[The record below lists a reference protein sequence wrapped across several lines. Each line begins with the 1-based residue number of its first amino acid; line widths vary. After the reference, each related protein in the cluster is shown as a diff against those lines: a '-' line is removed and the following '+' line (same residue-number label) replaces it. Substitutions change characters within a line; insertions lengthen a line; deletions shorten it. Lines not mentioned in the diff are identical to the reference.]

1 MTMKIISGL
10 ARGVVLS
17 EVPDT
22 GKVRPTSGRAR
33 EALFNALGS
42 PAELTVA
49 DLCAGSGALGLEAA
63 SRGAARVVLIEN
75 DRRQLKLIEEN
86 IAKLSNCKVA
96 TKFLVRNGD
105 ILKQDYCSL
114 PQPDWIFADPPYLL
128 SAEYF
133 LELLSNENFRRWA
146 AGSRLIWE
154 LPDTPGEAGKFLNHP
169 ALDGS
174 MRQLG
179 GTRFLLAQVLI

>member
-42 PAELTVA
+42 PAGLTVV

-63 SRGAARVVLIEN
+63 SRGANKAVLIEN

-86 IAKLSNCKVA
+86 IAKLVNCNVA
-96 TKFLVRNGD
+96 TEFLVRNGD
-105 ILKQDYCSL
+105 ILKQDYFAL
-114 PQPDWIFADPPYLL
+114 PKPDWIFADPPYQFSADYFSEML
-128 SAEYF
+128 SRET
-133 LELLSNENFRRWA
+133 FRRWA

-169 ALDGS
+169 ALSGS

-179 GTRFLLAQVLI
+179 GTRFLLAQVLL